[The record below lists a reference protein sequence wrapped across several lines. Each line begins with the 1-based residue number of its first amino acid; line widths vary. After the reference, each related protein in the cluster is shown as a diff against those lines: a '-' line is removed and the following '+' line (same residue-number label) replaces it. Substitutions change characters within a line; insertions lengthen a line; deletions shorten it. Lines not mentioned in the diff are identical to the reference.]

1 MSELPF
7 YSTEAR
13 RRHNNNN
20 ISSLN
25 SSADFEGTSH
35 ILPSNPS
42 HGLSVPSSPQQRPK
56 HPHATQPIPSSSFAN
71 LSSLIAPAASNFWN
85 IAQNSIQSF
94 TDQISNDVTAN
105 SINSK
110 SLSSIENNNNLL
122 LPTEMPFRDRTAEF
136 RTVAK
141 SCQLRQQPNGYMG
154 KSEREKI
161 VNSSIQ
167 FNQLAKR
174 IGRDLSMTCAKMEK
188 LAQLAKKKSLFDD
201 RAGEVEELSQII
213 KQDITGLNK
222 QIANL
227 QQLAT
232 HRTSGGSSVSL
243 RQEQQSQ
250 NHSKLVV
257 VGLQSKLAN
266 ISKNFQNVLEIRTE
280 NLKFKRER
288 REKFSQSAAIPS
300 NLPPSTSNGQMG
312 SLLLH
317 DEMASASSGSST
329 FALDMDKLEQQRVQE
344 QTTLLLDDTEQ
355 FHQSRF
361 NAMESIESSISE
373 LGTIFRQ
380 LATLVSEQGEMITR
394 IDSNVEESSLN
405 VEAAHHELL
414 KYFNNI
420 SRNRWLIIKVFGV
433 LMAFFVFFV
442 IFLT

>member
-1 MSELPF
+1 
-7 YSTEAR
+7 
-13 RRHNNNN
+13 
-20 ISSLN
+20 
-25 SSADFEGTSH
+25 
-35 ILPSNPS
+35 
-42 HGLSVPSSPQQRPK
+42 
-56 HPHATQPIPSSSFAN
+56 
-71 LSSLIAPAASNFWN
+71 
-85 IAQNSIQSF
+85 
-94 TDQISNDVTAN
+94 
-105 SINSK
+105 
-110 SLSSIENNNNLL
+110 LL